1 MKLSQLKNL
10 ILEALQEDNLT
21 TMPQENIDEPMK
33 FEGKNDIK
41 DFYVV
46 SKPTTQNHES
56 IVRKANVFDEILME
70 DTHGVYASQAE
81 ASREAKRLTQDRQSQ
96 LKELETTMEEV
107 RAQQAELKARRDEA
121 KAKLDDMKGKKK
133 K

>member
-1 MKLSQLKNL
+1 MKLSTLKQLIK
-10 ILEALQEDNLT
+10 ETLQNDAVS
-21 TMPQENIDEPMK
+21 MPQENIDEPMK

-41 DFYVV
+41 DFYIV

-56 IVRKANVFDEILME
+56 LVRKANVFDEILME

-121 KAKLDDMKGKKK
+121 KAKLDDMKGKKQK
-133 K
+133 

>member
-1 MKLSQLKNL
+1 MKLSTLKQLIK
-10 ILEALQEDNLT
+10 ETLQNDAVS
-21 TMPQENIDEPMK
+21 MPQENIDEPMK

-56 IVRKANVFDEILME
+56 LVRKANVFDEILME

-107 RAQQAELKARRDEA
+107 RAQQSELKARRDEA

>member
-1 MKLSQLKNL
+1 MKLSTLKQLIK
-10 ILEALQEDNLT
+10 ETLQNDAVS
-21 TMPQENIDEPMK
+21 MPQENIDEPMK

-41 DFYVV
+41 DFYIV

-56 IVRKANVFDEILME
+56 LVRKANVFDEILME

>member
-1 MKLSQLKNL
+1 MKLSTLKQLIK
-10 ILEALQEDNLT
+10 ETLQNDAVS
-21 TMPQENIDEPMK
+21 MPQENIDEPMK

-56 IVRKANVFDEILME
+56 LVRKANVFDEILME

>member
-1 MKLSQLKNL
+1 MKLSTLKQLIK
-10 ILEALQEDNLT
+10 ETLQNDAVS
-21 TMPQENIDEPMK
+21 MPQENIDEPIK

-56 IVRKANVFDEILME
+56 LVRKANVFDEILME